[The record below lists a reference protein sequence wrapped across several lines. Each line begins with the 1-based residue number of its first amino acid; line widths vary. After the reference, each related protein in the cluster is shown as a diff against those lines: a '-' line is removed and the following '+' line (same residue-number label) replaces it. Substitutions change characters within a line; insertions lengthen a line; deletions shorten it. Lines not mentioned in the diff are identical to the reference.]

1 MKDVIFKS
9 TLNTRSIL
17 ENDIRYIR
25 SDVPINISEN
35 EKDKLL
41 WNNITTIIDLRT
53 ETERKKKQCPL
64 IDDSRFSYYIFS
76 VAGGDQVPSK
86 VDEVSRSYI
95 NMIDAEFDDM
105 IDFLLKVDSNVLY
118 FCNAGK
124 DRTGVVS
131 AVLLYKLGMSLE
143 YIVNDYMKS
152 KNNLKELL
160 NEFARQNPAI
170 DIEVI
175 TPHKR
180 YIMEFLEWYMD
191 REKDKICPVPDL

>member
-1 MKDVIFKS
+1 MKDVFFKS

-17 ENDIRYIR
+17 ENDIKYIR

-53 ETERKKKQCPL
+53 DTERKKKKCPL
-64 IDDSRFSYYIFS
+64 IDDSRFSYYIFP
-76 VAGGDQVPSK
+76 VAGGDQVPPK
-86 VDEVSRSYI
+86 VNEVSRSYM

-191 REKDKICPVPDL
+191 REKDKS